1 MRLLNLFSRAGLAMD
16 HEAFDAPLLAKA
28 TSAILRTRN
37 GKLRAAV
44 PVSPMGECV
53 FLNDVSHEEMCTALK
68 VHKDLMVQFPRLGA
82 GIDAYVDASD
92 TGYTLDGEHIEAGI
106 PRSMPTS
113 EVANKERVALRN
125 SQERILAHAEGLS
138 AQA

>member
-1 MRLLNLFSRAGLAMD
+1 MD
-16 HEAFDAPLLAKA
+16 HEAFDGPLLAKA

-53 FLNDVSHEEMCTALK
+53 FLNDVSHEEMCTSLK
-68 VHKDLMVQFPRLGA
+68 VHKNLMAQFPRLGA

-92 TGYTLDGEHIEAGI
+92 TGYTLDGEHVEAGI
-106 PRSMPTS
+106 PRSMPTD
-113 EVANKERVALRN
+113 ELVNQGPVALDN
-125 SQERILAHAEGLS
+125 AAQERILAHADGVS
-138 AQA
+138 ARA